1 MLMRLPGSGKME
13 LFRLKRNFGKSDLTL
28 AQVGAIIAA
37 SIFVIDRISKW
48 WIVSVIDLPARR
60 QIEVLPFFDLSMVW
74 NQGVSFGLF
83 QSGSLT
89 GRTILVI
96 FSLCVVGFLIKWL
109 LEADRRL
116 QAIFLG
122 LIIGGALGNAADRII
137 YGAVVDFLDFS
148 GLAFKWVFNVAD
160 SAISVGVA
168 LLVFDSFFAKE
179 GPEDKSSSG

>member
-1 MLMRLPGSGKME
+1 
-13 LFRLKRNFGKSDLTL
+13 LKRSFGKFDLTL
-28 AQVGAIIAA
+28 AQLGGVIGV
-37 SIFVIDRISKW
+37 SIFVVDRVSKW
-48 WIVSVIDLPARR
+48 WILNVVDLPTHR

-83 QSGSLT
+83 QSDSLA
-89 GRTILVI
+89 GRTILVL
-96 FSLCVVGFLIKWL
+96 FSLGVVGFLIKWL

-122 LIIGGALGNAADRII
+122 MIIGGALGNAADRMI

-148 GLAFKWVFNVAD
+148 GLGFKWVFNVAD
-160 SAISVGVA
+160 SAISGGVA

-179 GPEDKSSSG
+179 DPEDKSPSA